1 MTQRLLRRK
10 LDSKSY
16 IYAPTFPRPIEL
28 GASSVAWIGS
38 EVQEWI
44 ESLVA
49 SSREKLKGLMQEDT
63 STIHEVTKRSERP
76 QLIDIADILG
86 GVRA

>member
-16 IYAPTFPRPIEL
+16 IYAPTFPRLIER

-44 ESLVA
+44 KSLVA
-49 SSREKLKGLMQEDT
+49 SSRKKLKGLMQEDT
-63 STIHEVTKRSERP
+63 STIHEVTKGSERQ
-76 QLIDIADILG
+76 QLVDIADILG